1 LTSLAKWLGLAV
13 VLGLVVGGA
22 SQARAGL
29 VISVTP
35 SLAPNAY
42 GSPSY
47 ANYVNNAVTALETGA
62 SSYGTPN
69 TPSYYQA
76 IANGSTIDAN
86 QVVVTGFSSWLGQAD
101 PGTAFGAAF
110 ANELGNRLL
119 FGLSIVETS
128 STDKFALAD
137 LSFTATSSDPGN
149 SLGFSFAQGSYNYS
163 NDYVG
168 VIYGAG
174 GVSDVAHYTFI
185 TSGPNTQL
193 VNAVF
198 GRGSGNAYDAYSSDP
213 GATNQDKLDNVIASI
228 PSETFSG
235 TYTID
240 GISGS
245 GNVDIASIPGP
256 NAVPEPSSLVSAGI
270 GIATVLGV
278 YRRKRRKAQAE
289 AA

>member
-1 LTSLAKWLGLAV
+1 MAV
-13 VLGLVVGGA
+13 VLGLVAGEA
-22 SQARAGL
+22 DQARAGL

-35 SLAPNAY
+35 SLAPNAF

-47 ANYVNNAVTALETGA
+47 NDYVTNAVTALETGA
-62 SSYGTPN
+62 SSNGTPN

-76 IANGSTIDAN
+76 IADGSTIDAN
-86 QVVVTGFSSWLGQAD
+86 QVVVTGFPSWLGQAD

-119 FGLSIVETS
+119 FGLSAVES
-128 STDKFALAD
+128 SSADKFAIAD

-149 SLGFSFAQGSYNYS
+149 SLGFGFAQGSYNYS
-163 NDYVG
+163 SDYVG

-174 GVSDVAHYTFI
+174 GASDVAGYTFV

-198 GRGSGNAYDAYSSDP
+198 GRGSGNAYEALSSDP
-213 GATNQDKLDNVIASI
+213 GATDQDKINNVIASI
-228 PSETFSG
+228 PSGTFSG
-235 TYTID
+235 TYTLD
-240 GISGS
+240 GVSGS
-245 GNVDIASIPGP
+245 GNVNIVNTPDPAP
-256 NAVPEPSSLVSAGI
+256 APEPSSLVSAGI

-278 YRRKRRKAQAE
+278 YWRKRRKAQAK